1 MSDGEPERSRRARA
15 AAELALTSVAYHY
28 GAKPG
33 FVLLGGLMPELLC
46 SDSTWLHAGT
56 TDVDVQVNLEI
67 AAGAANASRLEQALR
82 DAHFQPSN
90 DKVWRW
96 IQVDAGGRKTIVKF
110 ELLADLDTERAE
122 TVINFAG
129 AENLGAVNLR
139 GTGYATK
146 GAVEREFRAEV
157 DGALRVVR
165 LDVASLPGYLIAKA
179 AAAHGRNKDKDWYDI
194 AFVLLHNDAGG
205 HDEAARQVVA
215 TFGKSPGTHMHT
227 WLVNLRANFDDPG
240 APGPNA
246 YVTQLRIDHPD
257 ADLEEAAA
265 DAVLAVTGFCD
276 IVDGRTR

>member
-1 MSDGEPERSRRARA
+1 VSEAEPERSRRARA
-15 AAELALTSVAYHY
+15 AAELALTRVAYYY

-33 FVLLGGLMPELLC
+33 FVLLGGLVPELLC

-67 AAGAANASRLEQALR
+67 AAGAANARRLEQALK
-82 DAHFQPSN
+82 DARFQPSD

-96 IQVDAGGRKTIVKF
+96 NQVGADGRKTIVKF

-122 TVINFAG
+122 AVINFAG
-129 AENLGAVNLR
+129 AENLGALNLR

-146 GAVEREFRAEV
+146 GAVEREFSAAV
-157 DGALRVVR
+157 DGELRVVR
-165 LDVASLPGYLIAKA
+165 LDVADLPGYLIAKA

-205 HDEAARQVVA
+205 HTEAAHQVVA
-215 TFGKSPGTHMHT
+215 TFGNSPGTHMHT
-227 WLVNLRANFDDPG
+227 WLVNLRANFDDPD
-240 APGPNA
+240 APGPDA
-246 YVTQLRIDHPD
+246 YVTQFHIDHPE

-265 DAVLAVTGFCD
+265 DAVMAVTGFCD
-276 IVDGRTR
+276 IVRGWRP